1 MGVVGPFV
9 QGSRTLCGVRNLYV
23 SGATLERSAIEGESP
38 VHEDVT
44 DSETAPEYR
53 GTRETLWE
61 SGRTTFQG

>member
-9 QGSRTLCGVRNLYV
+9 VGSQSGCGVRNLQV
-23 SGATLERSAIEGESP
+23 SGTALERPAIEGESP
-38 VHEDVT
+38 VREDFV

-61 SGRTTFQG
+61 SGGTTLQG